1 MLQMADHVMRFHSA
15 VLRNKYILS
24 VFESKVLRK
33 IYGQN
38 NDEVGSLRYYIV
50 RVFVIYTGQPLL
62 LA

>member
-1 MLQMADHVMRFHSA
+1 MWSHTLKEGHKLQ
-15 VLRNKYILS
+15 